1 MGRKEST
8 MLENSVFIDGQQGKT
23 LDGLFKSY
31 NELGTQ
37 INDLTTS
44 RKKVADEIKSIC
56 NQPVLYETVG
66 YTIRM
71 KSLPTIKTSINKE
84 LLKEKYP
91 DIYNEVLIVETIEP
105 TVQMGTPKKK

>member
-1 MGRKEST
+1 
-8 MLENSVFIDGQQGKT
+8 MLENSVFIDGQQGRE

-44 RKKVADEIKSIC
+44 RKKVTEQIKSIC
-56 NQPVLYETVG
+56 NEPILYETVG

-71 KSLPTIKTSINKE
+71 KSAPSQKVTINKD
-84 LLKEKYP
+84 LLKTKYP
-91 DIYNEVLIVETIEP
+91 EIYAEVVTIEELEP
-105 TVQMGTPKKK
+105 SVTMGTPKKK